1 VIPFHVSIFSYTPG
15 AMVYVQGAPGAR
27 FTTGGAMTF
36 DNVADF
42 GPGVLQRA
50 VGIYTSMWGENRT
63 EAC

>member
-1 VIPFHVSIFSYTPG
+1 
-15 AMVYVQGAPGAR
+15 MVYVQGAPGAR